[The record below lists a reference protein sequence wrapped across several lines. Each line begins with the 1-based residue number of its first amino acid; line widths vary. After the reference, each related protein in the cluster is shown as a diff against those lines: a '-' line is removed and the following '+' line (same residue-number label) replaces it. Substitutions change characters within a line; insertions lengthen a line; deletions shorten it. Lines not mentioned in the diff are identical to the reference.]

1 MESPSDRSLLLRI
14 PEVAAELRLARSS
27 VYQLIQTGELP
38 IVRFG
43 RAVRVPRSAL
53 EAWIERRLDEQRTIN
68 GH

>member
-1 MESPSDRSLLLRI
+1 MESSSDRSLLLRI

-38 IVRFG
+38 VVRFG

-53 EAWIERRLDEQRTIN
+53 ESWIEHRLNEQRTLD
-68 GH
+68 GD